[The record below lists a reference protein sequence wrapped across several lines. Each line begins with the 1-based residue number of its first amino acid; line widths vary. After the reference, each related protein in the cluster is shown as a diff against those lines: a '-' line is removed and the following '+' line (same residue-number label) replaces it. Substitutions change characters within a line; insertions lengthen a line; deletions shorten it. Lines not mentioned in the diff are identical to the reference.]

1 MRNSMVFNL
10 SKCAAALALMLTTA
24 STFAQSRYCVIDEQ
38 TGRHHCGWLADAQGF
53 RIPDPAPAMVAPVV
67 NPPVIIDN
75 RSRREIEIE
84 REREQRFVFE
94 QQRLQVQERVNALF
108 LEVLGRDADIV
119 TLRRVTGQVM
129 EGRALAD
136 VRIELATSQ
145 EARSTINQIY
155 REILRREA
163 DLAGLNAQVA
173 GLRSGMSMAQ
183 IRQSIQDSPEARN
196 RR

>member
-1 MRNSMVFNL
+1 MRQTTFIAL
-10 SKCAAALALMLTTA
+10 SKGAVTLTLMLTA
-24 STFAQSRYCVIDEQ
+24 AGTFAQSRYCVIDEQ
-38 TGRHHCGWLADAQGF
+38 TGRLHCGWLADSQGF
-53 RIPDPAPAMVAPVV
+53 RIADPAPAMVAPVV
-67 NPPVIIDN
+67 NPPVITDN
-75 RSRREIEIE
+75 RSRREIEFE
-84 REREQRFVFE
+84 REREQRFAFE

-155 REILRREA
+155 REVLRREA
-163 DLAGLNAQVA
+163 DLAGLNAQVS

>member
-155 REILRREA
+155 REVLRREA

>member
-1 MRNSMVFNL
+1 MRHTTFIAL
-10 SKCAAALALMLTTA
+10 SKGAVTLTLLFSTA
-24 STFAQSRYCVIDEQ
+24 GTFAQSRYCVIDEQ
-38 TGRHHCGWLADAQGF
+38 TGRLHCGWLADSQGF
-53 RIPDPAPAMVAPVV
+53 RIADPAPAMVAPVV

>member
-1 MRNSMVFNL
+1 MRHTSFIALRKGAVTL
-10 SKCAAALALMLTTA
+10 TLLLTAAG
-24 STFAQSRYCVIDEQ
+24 TFAQSRYCVIDEQ
-38 TGRHHCGWLADAQGF
+38 TGRLHCGWLADSQGF
-53 RIPDPAPAMVAPVV
+53 RIADPAPAMVAPVV

-75 RSRREIEIE
+75 RSRREIEFE
-84 REREQRFVFE
+84 REREQRFAFE

-119 TLRRVTGQVM
+119 TLRR
-129 EGRALAD
+129 
-136 VRIELATSQ
+136 
-145 EARSTINQIY
+145 TINQIY
-155 REILRREA
+155 REVLRREA

-183 IRQSIQDSPEARN
+183 IRQAIQDSPEARN

>member
-1 MRNSMVFNL
+1 MRHTTFIALRKGAVTL
-10 SKCAAALALMLTTA
+10 TLLLTAAG
-24 STFAQSRYCVIDEQ
+24 TFAQSRYCVIDEQ
-38 TGRHHCGWLADAQGF
+38 TGRLHCGWLADSQGF
-53 RIPDPAPAMVAPVV
+53 RIADPAPAMVAPVM

-75 RSRREIEIE
+75 RSRREIEF
-84 REREQRFVFE
+84 EREQRYAFE

-155 REILRREA
+155 REVLRREA

>member
-1 MRNSMVFNL
+1 MRYSILFTL
-10 SKCAAALALMLTTA
+10 AKGAATLTLLMSAA
-24 STFAQSRYCVIDEQ
+24 SIFAQSRYCVIDEQ

-53 RIPDPAPAMVAPVV
+53 RIADPAPTVVAPVV
-67 NPPVIIDN
+67 NPPIVIDN
-75 RSRREIEIE
+75 RSRREIEFE
-84 REREQRFVFE
+84 REREQRFAFE

-155 REILRREA
+155 REVLRREA

-183 IRQSIQDSPEARN
+183 IRQAIQDSPEARN

>member
-1 MRNSMVFNL
+1 MRHTTFIAL
-10 SKCAAALALMLTTA
+10 SKGAVTLTLMLTA
-24 STFAQSRYCVIDEQ
+24 AGTFAQSRYCVIDEQ
-38 TGRHHCGWLADAQGF
+38 TGRLHCGWLADSQGF
-53 RIPDPAPAMVAPVV
+53 RIADPAPAMVAPVM

-75 RSRREIEIE
+75 RSRREIEF
-84 REREQRFVFE
+84 EREQRYAFE

-155 REILRREA
+155 REVLRREA

>member
-1 MRNSMVFNL
+1 MRQTTFIAL
-10 SKCAAALALMLTTA
+10 SKGAITLTLLLTAAG
-24 STFAQSRYCVIDEQ
+24 TFAQSRYCVIDEQ
-38 TGRHHCGWLADAQGF
+38 TGRLHCGWLADSQGF
-53 RIPDPAPAMVAPVV
+53 RIADPAPAMVAPVV
-67 NPPVIIDN
+67 NPPVITDN
-75 RSRREIEIE
+75 RSRREIEFE
-84 REREQRFVFE
+84 REREQRFAFE

-155 REILRREA
+155 REVLRREA

-183 IRQSIQDSPEARN
+183 IRQAIQDSPEARN

>member
-1 MRNSMVFNL
+1 MRHTTFI
-10 SKCAAALALMLTTA
+10 ALRKGAVTLTLLLTA
-24 STFAQSRYCVIDEQ
+24 TGTFAQSRYCVIDEQ
-38 TGRHHCGWLADAQGF
+38 TGRLHCGWLADSQGF
-53 RIPDPAPAMVAPVV
+53 RIADPAPAMVAPVV
-67 NPPVIIDN
+67 NPPIIIDN
-75 RSRREIEIE
+75 RSRREIEL
-84 REREQRFVFE
+84 EREQRYAFE

-155 REILRREA
+155 REVLRREA

-183 IRQSIQDSPEARN
+183 IRQAIQDSPEARN

>member
-1 MRNSMVFNL
+1 MRHTTFIALRKGAVTL
-10 SKCAAALALMLTTA
+10 TLLLTAAG
-24 STFAQSRYCVIDEQ
+24 TFAQSRYCVIDEQ
-38 TGRHHCGWLADAQGF
+38 TGRLHCGWLADSQGF
-53 RIPDPAPAMVAPVV
+53 RIADPAPAMVAPVM

-75 RSRREIEIE
+75 RSRREIEF
-84 REREQRFVFE
+84 EREQRYAFE

-155 REILRREA
+155 REVLRREA

-183 IRQSIQDSPEARN
+183 IRQAIQDSPEARN